1 MCTLDGKTV
10 DAAEKNTIVSSYAPV
25 NVNPQ
30 GGGWGY
36 PGDLVTW
43 IDSVQYDHLRASDV
57 GPFDNTRTQ
66 TFFISHGRSPLYK
79 RSEEIR
85 GENIAYYSILNEREQ
100 DNEMMEVTELFK
112 EMKRKNLGD
121 IVEKFIGK
129 YIEMKTH
136 FNRFLETRGKA
147 V

>member
-1 MCTLDGKTV
+1 M
-10 DAAEKNTIVSSYAPV
+10 
-25 NVNPQ
+25 
-30 GGGWGY
+30 
-36 PGDLVTW
+36 
-43 IDSVQYDHLRASDV
+43 
-57 GPFDNTRTQ
+57 
-66 TFFISHGRSPLYK
+66 
-79 RSEEIR
+79 
-85 GENIAYYSILNEREQ
+85 AYYSILNEREQ
-100 DNEMMEVTELFK
+100 DNEMMEVTELLK